1 MATPYQNVAKAALI
15 NWNGLSEDEAIS
27 KINNESISELESQV
41 YAMSSMK
48 YAVIG
53 ISKQIG
59 LSEEETTKFFDA
71 VINGPENA
79 EIFNIV
85 KAKSKDFSEEKQ
97 LGVLSTIHDGWVIDN
112 SNEKTFNKKC
122 DRKQLRQ
129 YAPLE
134 LIGWNE
140 VKSDLLFLNPIL
152 KSIDVNVN
160 EKNLEQSYHNRVAN
174 YMNQMQINNQEDLTN
189 LVKQGKDYY
198 PILPEELE
206 RKLKLMSH
214 IVSEQIE
221 QNWNEKDLET
231 SQIFN
236 ERKKQ
241 YPIMEVLSREF
252 ALARTQISMFFILL
266 VVSLLKQQFILSGVF
281 FLLVLLFTLSM
292 RKHSKKIV
300 DLMS

>member
-71 VINGPENA
+71 VINGPKNA
-79 EIFNIV
+79 EIFNTV

-152 KSIDVNVN
+152 KHSTFFFQSHKFYNVN
-160 EKNLEQSYHNRVAN
+160 LHK
-174 YMNQMQINNQEDLTN
+174 
-189 LVKQGKDYY
+189 
-198 PILPEELE
+198 
-206 RKLKLMSH
+206 
-214 IVSEQIE
+214 
-221 QNWNEKDLET
+221 
-231 SQIFN
+231 
-236 ERKKQ
+236 
-241 YPIMEVLSREF
+241 
-252 ALARTQISMFFILL
+252 
-266 VVSLLKQQFILSGVF
+266 
-281 FLLVLLFTLSM
+281 
-292 RKHSKKIV
+292 
-300 DLMS
+300 

>member
-59 LSEEETTKFFDA
+59 LGEEETTKFFDA

-152 KSIDVNVN
+152 KSIDVNDN

-206 RKLKLMSH
+206 RKIKLMSH

-241 YPIMEVLSREF
+241 YKM
-252 ALARTQISMFFILL
+252 
-266 VVSLLKQQFILSGVF
+266 SL
-281 FLLVLLFTLSM
+281 
-292 RKHSKKIV
+292 
-300 DLMS
+300 